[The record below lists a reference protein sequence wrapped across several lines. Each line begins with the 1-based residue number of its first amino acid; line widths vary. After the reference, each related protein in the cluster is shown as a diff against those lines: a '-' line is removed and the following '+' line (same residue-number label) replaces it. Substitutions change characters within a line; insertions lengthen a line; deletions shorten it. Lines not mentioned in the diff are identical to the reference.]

1 MRRCCRLAGLHTR
14 SPPIPPLPATGL
26 SSGQVDYWE
35 VNEAFSV
42 VDLANRQLLGL
53 DPDRWAGSYAA
64 APAVL
69 CLGFGGQ
76 GRHGHVPDMPF
87 NKH

>member
-1 MRRCCRLAGLHTR
+1 MRLLHSVRLTSLLWTLRCAGT
-14 SPPIPPLPATGL
+14 PAAGL

-53 DPDRWAGSYAA
+53 DPDR
-64 APAVL
+64 
-69 CLGFGGQ
+69 
-76 GRHGHVPDMPF
+76 
-87 NKH
+87 

>member
-1 MRRCCRLAGLHTR
+1 MVGLT
-14 SPPIPPLPATGL
+14 PPPPLLVRFLMPRTGL

-53 DPDRWAGSYAA
+53 DPDRCAGG
-64 APAVL
+64 L
-69 CLGFGGQ
+69 
-76 GRHGHVPDMPF
+76 RH
-87 NKH
+87 